1 MFNKIKNLTSLIGST
16 FSRSRVRTGDEFLLR
31 ENDFGTIHVEAEV
44 VRRIVERVKV
54 NGVHEIKN
62 IVVDVPSDNEP
73 LKIKLNLIITQD
85 YSAPTV
91 GANLRDAIKEH
102 LLEFLSIKDALF
114 DIRVTQINK
123 KLPETKR
130 RQLK

>member
-1 MFNKIKNLTSLIGST
+1 MLNKIRSLKSLIGST
-16 FSRSRVRTGDEFLLR
+16 FSRSRARIGEEFLLR
-31 ENDFGTIHVEAEV
+31 ENDFGTIHVETEV

-62 IVVDVPSDNEP
+62 VVVDSPNDKG
-73 LKIKLNLIITQD
+73 LLQIKLNLIISQD
-85 YSAPTV
+85 YSAPNV
-91 GANLRDAIKEH
+91 GANLRDAIKET
-102 LLEFLSIKDALF
+102 LREYFSIKDALF

-130 RQLK
+130 RYLK